1 MPQRGF
7 LLNNELTDFAALG
20 EDPATGLPYANAP
33 EGGKRPRRTALGA
46 DASSEGGKRP
56 RSSMSP
62 TIVLNAD
69 GSPLLATGSPGGS
82 TIIAATASMLLNTLD
97 LYDDGEG
104 VGDGPP
110 RTDAGWQEAT
120 LMPRVMSQNGATAT
134 AESSLD
140 RGARYVAEA
149 RGFNF
154 STSSI
159 GLVQTVG
166 IVHELNAETGRKE
179 DDAMPRNRTAKRRG
193 MVFVGACDASRQYQG
208 ESECLAQGL

>member
-1 MPQRGF
+1 
-7 LLNNELTDFAALG
+7 
-20 EDPATGLPYANAP
+20 
-33 EGGKRPRRTALGA
+33 
-46 DASSEGGKRP
+46 
-56 RSSMSP
+56 
-62 TIVLNAD
+62 
-69 GSPLLATGSPGGS
+69 
-82 TIIAATASMLLNTLD
+82 
-97 LYDDGEG
+97 
-104 VGDGPP
+104 
-110 RTDAGWQEAT
+110 
-120 LMPRVMSQNGATAT
+120 MPRVMSQNGATAT

-166 IVHELNAETGRKE
+166 IVHELSAETGRKE